1 MRRFPH
7 VARRTARPHLPYARR
22 YARAL
27 CGDQPAGD
35 TLVVT
40 LLETAL
46 DQPELR
52 ARLKGGRIELY
63 RALGDLWRSISSGQI
78 TALPKGAAEKAA
90 QLRLSRIT
98 PLSRQALLLTTVED
112 FTTEQAAEI
121 LGTAPLEVRTLVA
134 SALAEIAR
142 DTAADVMIIED
153 EPLIAMQLEDIVK
166 RRATVCATAATRSQ
180 ACRPSPPAA
189 RASCW
194 PISSWPTAVRAS
206 MRWTIF
212 RR

>member
-1 MRRFPH
+1 VRRS
-7 VARRTARPHLPYARR
+7 ARRRH
-22 YARAL
+22 
-27 CGDQPAGD
+27 AGGH
-35 TLVVT
+35 

-153 EPLIAMQLEDIVK
+153 EPLIAMQLEDIVA
-166 RRATVCATAATRSQ
+166 RRATVSAPPPPRAARR
-180 ACRPSPPAA
+180 CRPSPPAA

>member
-1 MRRFPH
+1 MSLG
-7 VARRTARPHLPYARR
+7 AQLAPHLPYVRR

-40 LLETAL
+40 LLEAAL

-52 ARLKGGRIELY
+52 ARLKGGRIALY
-63 RALGDLWRSISSGQI
+63 RALGQLWRDISAGEA

-121 LGTAPLEVRTLVA
+121 LGTTVLEVRALVA
-134 SALAEIAR
+134 SALADIAR

-153 EPLIAMQLEDIVK
+153 EPLIAMQLEDIV
-166 RRATVCATAATRSQ
+166 RAQGHRVCATAATRTQ
-180 ACRPSPPAA
+180 AVQAIATCPPAW
-189 RASCW
+189 CW
-194 PISSWPTAVRAS
+194 PIFSLPTAARGS
-206 MRWTIF
+206 TRWRIF

>member
-1 MRRFPH
+1 MVKRAATLGFSIRWPDAEISH
-7 VARRTARPHLPYARR
+7 VARRTARPSPSLCAPLC
-22 YARAL
+22 RAL

-121 LGTAPLEVRTLVA
+121 W
-134 SALAEIAR
+134 ALPRWRCAR
-142 DTAADVMIIED
+142 WWPALW
-153 EPLIAMQLEDIVK
+153 P
-166 RRATVCATAATRSQ
+166 RS
-180 ACRPSPPAA
+180 RVTPP
-189 RASCW
+189 
-194 PISSWPTAVRAS
+194 P
-206 MRWTIF
+206 M
-212 RR
+212 